1 MYNSTLLKDLAEELD
16 EKVSSKIVSEDTYTV
31 TSIKDALDSLEEY
44 LKDDEQDNVWRDM
57 TIFMSSFK
65 FRTHRIVD
73 ELLNRLI
80 QYMSFY
86 NRMLEDDGV
95 ARKLVTHRDY
105 SSTGQSS
112 GEYKNY
118 ESETPQV
125 QLTNFDDAI
134 KYASNLE
141 KNEDLRN
148 TQKWGGSD
156 FELKSFNWDEALRNM
171 KMVFYNDLVNYV
183 LSVPV
188 LVYNYY
194 ALDQYPVQESVIEYI
209 NYMKNLRDMPDR
221 IEIHLILG
229 LLILVLLYRFLKEI
243 I

>member
-1 MYNSTLLKDLAEELD
+1 MAILKKKWIDLCDDKVTELQAFYNSTLLENLATQID
-16 EKVSSKIVSEDTYTV
+16 TKISSKIVITPSVSV
-31 TSIKDALDSLEEY
+31 TPVKDAFDSLEEY
-44 LKDDEQDNVWRDM
+44 FTDDENDNVWADLPLF
-57 TIFMSSFK
+57 TSSFK
-65 FRTHRIVD
+65 YKTKRILD
-73 ELLNRLI
+73 EIYNRMI

-86 NRMLEDDGV
+86 LRILEDDGV

-125 QLTNFDDAI
+125 ELTNFDDAI

-148 TQKWGGSD
+148 TQKWGGSN

-171 KMVFYNDLVNYV
+171 KMVFYNDLVNYI
-183 LSVPV
+183 LSLPI

-194 ALDQYPVQESVIEYI
+194 ALDEYPIQESVVQYFK
-209 NYMKNLRDMPDR
+209 Y
-221 IEIHLILG
+221 
-229 LLILVLLYRFLKEI
+229 LKDLKDI
-243 I
+243 YAHR

>member
-1 MYNSTLLKDLAEELD
+1 MILKMKWNEVCTTWDTQFARLYNSTLLQDLAEELD

-86 NRMLEDDGV
+86 NRMLVDDGV

-209 NYMKNLRDMPDR
+209 NYMKNLRDIYAR
-221 IEIHLILG
+221 
-229 LLILVLLYRFLKEI
+229 R
-243 I
+243 

>member
-1 MYNSTLLKDLAEELD
+1 MILKMKWNEVCTTWDTQFARLYNSTLLQDLAEELD
-16 EKVSSKIVSEDTYTV
+16 GKVSSKIVSEDTYTV

-44 LKDDEQDNVWRDM
+44 LKDDEVDNVWRDM

-209 NYMKNLRDMPDR
+209 NYMKNLRDIYAR
-221 IEIHLILG
+221 
-229 LLILVLLYRFLKEI
+229 
-243 I
+243 